1 VKLLQ
6 APSSAA
12 AALARTVERVYPTEI
27 ERLIATSASDLGVKA
42 TLQQV
47 VDRNAAFLTK
57 LRGDGLRLAD
67 IAAILSELGIGADG
81 KAVSAKSLQ
90 SALARADT
98 ASSHSSSLERRPNPW
113 SSLATIESGAPKPP
127 AADCSALPSAAAY
140 RSVLPVTAVNRGLPP
155 RTATSD
161 SALHQAAADGSAL
174 QATAFAASSPRERSQ
189 EPALSTPS
197 KPRDQTALTLTD
209 RAEAARRN
217 RGVTMPSAPRPQ
229 NPLLALDLRVTRAAK
244 FLESNGE

>member
-1 VKLLQ
+1 MRE

-98 ASSHSSSLERRPNPW
+98 APIHSISLERRPNPW

-127 AADCSALPSAAAY
+127 AADCSALQPTAAY
-140 RSVLPVTAVNRGLPP
+140 RSVLPVTAVNRDLPP

-174 QATAFAASSPRERSQ
+174 QATAFAVVSPQEQTQAPASPTV
-189 EPALSTPS
+189 STQ
-197 KPRDQTALTLTD
+197 RDQAAVTKTD

-217 RGVTMPSAPRPQ
+217 RGLSMPSAPHTQ
-229 NPLLALDLRVTRAAK
+229 NPLFELDHNVSRAAK
-244 FLESNGE
+244 FLEGNGE